1 MSFGT
6 NLYELRKQKGLSQE
20 QLALEIGVSRQTIYA
35 WESETAS
42 PSIENLKSLS
52 SFFSCTTDYLING
65 NKEETSEKNNEEDQ
79 TIKRTCKADKK
90 EVERRLKIHAL
101 LIAFPTFLI
110 ISALATLLLLTER
123 PIIGTVII
131 LSSVVISVPFYV
143 IAGTMY
149 NSFFS
154 REENKYFQVLY
165 NEEEK
170 KKGNMKNSIAV
181 AISVSFILIGVILVV
196 VLSTINTIPSSTWYI
211 SVFLFMI
218 AASVFCLIY
227 SGIMHFRFRIN
238 EETYMDQKS
247 VKLNGIINSIIWMAA
262 ICGYLIM
269 GFVFRLWHPGW
280 IIFVI
285 AVFLSGI
292 ISSILSIKNNKNH

>member
-52 SFFSCTTDYLING
+52 SFFSCTTDYLISG
-65 NKEETSEKNNEEDQ
+65 NKEELSQENNEEKEE
-79 TIKRTCKADKK
+79 IKRTCRADKK
-90 EVERRLKIHAL
+90 EVDRRLKIHAL
-101 LIAFPTFLI
+101 LIALPTMLI
-110 ISALATLLLLTER
+110 ISSVAVLLLMVER

-154 REENKYFQVLY
+154 QEENKYFQVLY
-165 NEEEK
+165 SEEEK
-170 KKGNMKNSIAV
+170 KRGDMRNSIAV
-181 AISVSFILIGVILVV
+181 AISVSFMLIGVILVV
-196 VLSTINTIPSSTWYI
+196 VLSTINTVPSSTWYI
-211 SVFLFMI
+211 STFLFMI
-218 AASVFCLIY
+218 AISVFCLIF
-227 SGIMHFRFRIN
+227 SGIMHSRFRTSD
-238 EETYMDQKS
+238 ETYMDQKS
-247 VKLNGIINSIIWMAA
+247 VKLNGTINSIIWMLA
-262 ICGYLIM
+262 ICGYLVM
-269 GFVFRLWHPGW
+269 GFVFSLWHPGW
-280 IIFVI
+280 IIFVV
-285 AVFLSGI
+285 AAFLSGI
-292 ISSILSIKNNKNH
+292 ISSILGFKK